1 MADLPLK
8 HDKAHPRV
16 VRSDI
21 DPRPELARLS
31 ERILGQEIRDYTAL
45 FDDAVGAL
53 HDPRPGS
60 LWARDRKAAG
70 RNKAAIAA
78 LEYGAEQAQRL
89 ALSAADHTDV
99 LRLLMRHDRLLL
111 VPAWTTSRA
120 VLEPVLMTCWL
131 TDPNVTSQMRIA
143 RAASLLP
150 GILEGTIAQLVKFS
164 GREAEVDEKRQARV
178 ELIAYHERNG
188 FEIRYAT
195 NKKGLPRDEIGAVVY
210 EGQRASTNHNIT
222 ELVTRYVPDA
232 PFLYGLLSGATHS
245 KLWLLN
251 GLGNDADEA
260 IRAIVNQLIA
270 ISDAYTRAICTYLG
284 LDPAP
289 YLVRRDR
296 RQVALVRRG
305 SPLRTPLRTRERSSP
320 PSAFGTLS

>member
-8 HDKAHPRV
+8 HVKAHPRDV
-16 VRSDI
+16 GSDI

-31 ERILGQEIRDYTAL
+31 ERILDQEIRDYTAL
-45 FDDAVGAL
+45 FDDAVDAL
-53 HDPRPGS
+53 HDPRPET
-60 LWARDRKAAG
+60 LWARDRQAAG

-89 ALSAADHTDV
+89 ALSAADHTHV

-150 GILEGTIAQLVKFS
+150 GILEGTIAQLAKFS

-178 ELIAYHERNG
+178 DLIAYHERNG
-188 FEIRYAT
+188 FEIRHAT
-195 NKKGLPRDEIGAVVY
+195 NKKGLPRDEIAAVVY

-222 ELVTRYVPDA
+222 ELATRYIPDA

-251 GLGNDADEA
+251 GLGDDADEA
-260 IRAIVNQLIA
+260 IRAIVNQLIP
-270 ISDAYTRAICTYLG
+270 ISDAYTRTICTYLG

-289 YLVRRDR
+289 YVVRRDR

-305 SPLRTPLRTRERSSP
+305 SPMRTRERSSP